1 MYTYVYIYIYI
12 YICIYDFSSSYFS
25 LSVCFTFL
33 LLLLFFIFYFA
44 LRITKP
50 FSFIAL
56 HLCNKFSVYFAH
68 FNHIVW
74 LIERQHIYH
83 VMHFLKMKVFNFQN
97 WQKVHRKLLMW
108 KNKGNLKMRNLRSLI
123 ELFPPIINSFWIPFF
138 SIDEH

>member
-1 MYTYVYIYIYI
+1 MISHLPIFHSLFALLFCCY
-12 YICIYDFSSSYFS
+12 CCFLYFI
-25 LSVCFTFL
+25 LPWELPNHFL
-33 LLLLFFIFYFA
+33 LLHCIYAINFLYTF
-44 LRITKP
+44 
-50 FSFIAL
+50 
-56 HLCNKFSVYFAH
+56 CAH

-74 LIERQHIYH
+74 LIERQHVYH
-83 VMHFLKMKVFNFQN
+83 VMHFLKMKVFNFQY